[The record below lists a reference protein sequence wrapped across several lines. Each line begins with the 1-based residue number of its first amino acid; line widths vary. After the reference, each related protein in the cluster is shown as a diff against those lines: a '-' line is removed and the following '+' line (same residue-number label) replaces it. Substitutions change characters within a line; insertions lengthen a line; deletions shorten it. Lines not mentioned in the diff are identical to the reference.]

1 MKVTDFTVELVQRN
15 AVVSFIEKHHYSH
28 NVNGIQSYYHFGL
41 YREGK
46 FGLPEMIG
54 AMMYAMPSMPHTSKK
69 YNPINPDKCFELRRL
84 VCIDD
89 TPKNAESFFIG
100 KTIKWLKQNTNYEVI
115 ISFADKEHGHTG
127 VIYRASNFEFIG
139 ETGAGRVL
147 MVDGKEYHSRS
158 LSQPIKPYSRRI
170 RARWEAKDPDVFFRK
185 RKSKNRYVY
194 YLNIL
199 LLF

>member
-89 TPKNAESFFIG
+89 TPKNTDI
-100 KTIKWLKQNTNYEVI
+100 EVI
-115 ISFADKEHGHTG
+115 VSFADEEEGHTG
-127 VIYRASNFEFIG
+127 VIYKATNFNYLGI
-139 ETGAGRVL
+139 TAPGRVL
-147 MVDGKEYHSRS
+147 MVDGKKYHSRS
-158 LSQPIKPYSRRI
+158 LNQDKRPYGRELKRRFESGDENI
-170 RARWEAKDPDVFFRK
+170 FYINT
-185 RKSKNRYVY
+185 KSKHIYTY
-194 YLNIL
+194 YFNKKIEKEIKRLRDE
-199 LLF
+199 